1 MKTLFEIIEDVKL
14 NNPVDEQDL
23 RYALLAE
30 SYLCNMK
37 SALLLDIYQKDKP
50 RMYDKRIEI
59 NLEAGS
65 KALNKPPK
73 EWLGWNNDP
82 ANPEYQKFHQLGMKL
97 VDKALKGELPNQ
109 KKAEAELRKE

>member
-37 SALLLDIYQKDKP
+37 GSLLLAIYQKDKP

-59 NLEAGS
+59 NHEAES
-65 KALNKPPK
+65 TALKKPPK

-82 ANPEYQKFHQLGMKL
+82 ENPEYQRFHQMGMKL

-109 KKAEAELRKE
+109 KKAGAEVQQ